1 LRMLLKTIIP
11 ILIVLILTITN
22 PKILSDPPPML
33 EPEPVAVVAQEEDVK
48 PVRTEIFEITSYS
61 YTGSRTASGTWPK
74 VGTVASDW
82 SVLPPGTKIYV
93 PAIDYYGV
101 VEDTGGAIR
110 GQKLDLYMSSEYE
123 CRQFGRQWLEVQ
135 ILEEGE

>member
-1 LRMLLKTIIP
+1 
-11 ILIVLILTITN
+11 
-22 PKILSDPPPML
+22 ML